1 MNEIASKVETMLEA
15 MPYLSKYAGKI
26 VVIKYG
32 GNAMINEELKANVI
46 KDVVLLKAMGL
57 KPVLCHGGGPGIN
70 KMLEQLDIPVKF
82 INGLRYT
89 SAEIIRVVEMVLI
102 GQVNSELV
110 GRISAQGGRAVGLSG
125 ISGNLFQCVQRDE
138 ELGYVGDVVK
148 VNPEPVLAMLDAGF
162 IPVVAP
168 VGTDGKGTS
177 FNINGD
183 TAASKLA
190 GALKAEKLMILTDI
204 EGLCNDIKVRDVI
217 SYLNVADVQ
226 GLKDQGTIAGGMI
239 PKVDCCVQ
247 AIEEGVTSV
256 HIIDGRQPHSMLYEA
271 FTDEGTGTTVGT
283 AQPSVGIKWNK

>member
-125 ISGNLFQCVQRDE
+125 ISGDLFQCVQRDE

-217 SYLNVADVQ
+217 SYLNVADVP

-283 AQPSVGIKWNK
+283 AQPSVGIKWK